1 MKRIFS
7 FFLCLILMF
16 SLMTV
21 EVNATEKD
29 VFTPCVVDFALT
41 TDPSEAS
48 DAGDNTR
55 ASLIHAYGLDLSKNG
70 NTLHITGQTYG
81 SGDVVK
87 AGFKDLKIQ
96 RRKTSDDSWE
106 DYYEYGNVYR
116 DSTGAALD
124 TTLLVAS
131 GYQYR
136 ISCKH
141 YAKKNILSVQT
152 IANTS
157 NIVTVP

>member
-1 MKRIFS
+1 MKKLFA
-7 FFLCLILMF
+7 FFLCVFVIFSMF
-16 SLMTV
+16 AL
-21 EVNATEKD
+21 EVNAEEDTF
-29 VFTPCVVDFALT
+29 VPYIVDFNIVSAEIEQSTLY
-41 TDPSEAS
+41 
-48 DAGDNTR
+48 DNTR
-55 ASLIHAYGLDLSKNG
+55 ATGLIYAYGLDLSKSG

-81 SGDVVK
+81 FADVVK

-106 DYYEYGNVYR
+106 DYYEYGNVYA
-116 DSTGAALD
+116 DAVAANLD

-141 YAKKNILSVQT
+141 YAKKNIFSVQT

-157 NIVTVP
+157 GIVTVP